1 MMLGKA
7 PEFLS
12 VLRAMKIVSATDA
25 TVLVT
30 GESGTGKE
38 LLAKALHRYSRREEK
53 PFVTVNCA
61 ALPEH
66 LAESE
71 LFGHRR
77 GAYTGAIQ
85 DEQGRVQAAN
95 GGTLFL
101 DEVGEL
107 PLGVQSKLLRFL
119 ETGECQQLGQP
130 LTHRVDV
137 RVIAATNRD
146 LGKAVEEG
154 TFRRDL
160 YYRLYVVPLELPPLR
175 ERKGDVEL
183 MLEGLTRELV
193 EEYGLASPRYSKEA
207 LKQLNRYQWP
217 GNIRELKNLCERLL
231 ILFSGRQVELENLPL
246 EIRQARQ
253 IETRETQGGFTLPEK
268 GLNLDDL
275 EADLIRQALNKALGN
290 RSKAARL
297 LGLSRD
303 TLLYRIKKYAID
315 Y

>member
-1 MMLGKA
+1 MMLGQA

-38 LLAKALHRYSRREEK
+38 LLVKALHRYSRRAEK

-71 LFGHRR
+71 LFGHRK

-85 DEQGRVQAAN
+85 DEPGRAQAAN
-95 GGTLFL
+95 RGTLFL

-107 PLGVQSKLLRFL
+107 PLAVQAKLLRFL

-130 LTHRVDV
+130 LTKRVDV

-160 YYRLYVVPLELPPLR
+160 YYRLYVVPMELPPLR
-175 ERKGDVEL
+175 ERRGDIEL
-183 MLEGLTRELV
+183 MLAGLTRELV
-193 EEYGLASPRYSKEA
+193 REYDLSPPHYSKSA
-207 LKQLNRYQWP
+207 LKLLNRYQWP
-217 GNIRELKNLCERLL
+217 GNVRELKNLCERML
-231 ILFSGRQVELENLPL
+231 ILFSGRQVEAENLPL
-246 EIRQARQ
+246 EIRQAQVEVR
-253 IETRETQGGFTLPEK
+253 TAAGGFMLPER
-268 GLNLDDL
+268 GLSLDDL
-275 EADLIRQALNKALGN
+275 EADLIKQALNKALGN

-303 TLLYRIKKYAID
+303 TLLYRIKKYAIEF
-315 Y
+315 

>member
-1 MMLGKA
+1 MLGQA

-38 LLAKALHRYSRREEK
+38 LLAKALHRYSRRDEK
-53 PFVTVNCA
+53 AFVTVNCA

-71 LFGHRR
+71 LFGHRK
-77 GAYTGAIQ
+77 GAYTGAVQ

-107 PLGVQSKLLRFL
+107 PLAVQAKLLRFL

-130 LTHRVDV
+130 VTKKVDV

-146 LGKAVEEG
+146 LGRAVEEG

-175 ERKGDVEL
+175 TRRSDIEL
-183 MLEGLTRELV
+183 MLAGLTHDLAC
-193 EEYGLASPRYSKEA
+193 EYDLTPPRYSKNA
-207 LKQLNRYQWP
+207 LKLINRYQWP
-217 GNIRELKNLCERLL
+217 GNVRELKNLCERML
-231 ILFSGRQVELENLPL
+231 ILFSGRQVEAENLPL
-246 EIRQARQ
+246 EIRQAQ
-253 IETRETQGGFTLPEK
+253 VQTRTVVGGFMLPEM
-268 GLNLDDL
+268 GLSLDDL
-275 EADLIRQALNKALGN
+275 EADLIKQALNKALGN

-303 TLLYRIKKYAID
+303 TLLYRIKKYAIE